1 MTAPQIDLG
10 VQHVPQTH
18 AMTSAPML
26 LLVDDDPAVRAS
38 LQFSLELE
46 GFAVETF
53 ESGETLL
60 AQAMLASPACLVLD
74 YRLPG
79 IDGLSLLGLLRERGE
94 TCPAV
99 IITSNPTRSVRQRT
113 TDAGA
118 ALIEK
123 PLLSDGL
130 TAAIRRLID
139 QPESTGP
146 MTTSQSSPP
155 RRSSLAKST
164 SRMDFA

>member
-1 MTAPQIDLG
+1 
-10 VQHVPQTH
+10 
-18 AMTSAPML
+18 MTSAPML

-53 ESGETLL
+53 DSGETLV
-60 AQAMLASPACLVLD
+60 AQANLADPDCLVID

-79 IDGLSLLGLLRERGE
+79 IDGLSLLRLLRERGE

-113 TDAGA
+113 ADAGA
-118 ALIEK
+118 VLIEK
-123 PLLSDGL
+123 PLLGDSL
-130 TAAIRRLID
+130 TTAIRQLIH
-139 QPESTGP
+139 
-146 MTTSQSSPP
+146 
-155 RRSSLAKST
+155 RSNPATRNSLG
-164 SRMDFA
+164 

>member
-1 MTAPQIDLG
+1 MNAP
-10 VQHVPQTH
+10 PTPP
-18 AMTSAPML
+18 PML

-46 GFAVETF
+46 GFAVEAF
-53 ESGETLL
+53 DSGETLVARNSL
-60 AQAMLASPACLVLD
+60 MRHACLVLD

-79 IDGLSLLGLLRERGE
+79 IDGLSLLSLLRDRGE

-118 ALIEK
+118 VLIEK

-139 QPESTGP
+139 DP
-146 MTTSQSSPP
+146 SPAS
-155 RRSSLAKST
+155 RSA
-164 SRMDFA
+164 RPG

>member
-1 MTAPQIDLG
+1 MTPAPL
-10 VQHVPQTH
+10 
-18 AMTSAPML
+18 L
-26 LLVDDDPAVRAS
+26 LLVDDDPAVLAS

-46 GFAVETF
+46 GFEVAAF
-53 ESGETLL
+53 GSGEMLVAQEKL
-60 AQAMLASPACLVLD
+60 AEPACLVID

-79 IDGLSLLGLLRERGE
+79 IDGLSLLSALRERGE

-118 ALIEK
+118 VLIEK

-130 TAAIRRLID
+130 SVAIRRLID
-139 QPESTGP
+139 
-146 MTTSQSSPP
+146 
-155 RRSSLAKST
+155 RSN
-164 SRMDFA
+164 RPC

>member
-1 MTAPQIDLG
+1 
-10 VQHVPQTH
+10 
-18 AMTSAPML
+18 MTSAPML

-53 ESGETLL
+53 DSGETLV
-60 AQAMLASPACLVLD
+60 AQANLADPDCLVID

-79 IDGLSLLGLLRERGE
+79 IDGLSLLRLLRERGE

-118 ALIEK
+118 VLVEK
-123 PLLSDGL
+123 PLLRDCL
-130 TAAIRRLID
+130 TVAIRRLID
-139 QPESTGP
+139 RPE
-146 MTTSQSSPP
+146 
-155 RRSSLAKST
+155 RLN
-164 SRMDFA
+164 